1 MTPEALAF
9 ASARLLDLGAL
20 DVYTVPGTMKK
31 GRPGHVLTVLCRRE
45 QEGEMARQVLAQT
58 TTNGLRVRR
67 CGKYFLTPGA
77 GEAATQW
84 GPVRVKWAR
93 GFGITHCK
101 PEYDD
106 VARLAREHGVPF
118 QQVQTDAVRNLP
130 AEGEETR

>member
-1 MTPEALAF
+1 
-9 ASARLLDLGAL
+9 
-20 DVYTVPGTMKK
+20 
-31 GRPGHVLTVLCRRE
+31 
-45 QEGEMARQVLAQT
+45 MARQVLAQT

-130 AEGEETR
+130 AEGEVTR